1 MSQHSTTPS
10 RHRVNFKTPKPAEV
24 ANNGSP
30 VPSPANKTR
39 AKSVPPDVKKDTKLR
54 KSLVGNNK
62 PKSGELVVGSQ
73 DVTVVGRSVNRPGS
87 EQFARPRRQRPV
99 LDPINASRRNEEES
113 YKKGLHEKLE
123 LSETLIND
131 LQSEVLALKVELD
144 KANGL
149 NQELELQNKKLTEDL
164 AAAEAKVSALNT
176 RHQESV
182 GEHQRPRFKDIQK
195 LIAIK
200 LENSPV
206 KKEAINGPSKVK
218 TPQSPPPPPVPR
230 FISKADV
237 AERKAPTCPSLMPPP
252 PPPPLPPMRPLAR
265 ATTAPK
271 TPAIVEFY
279 NSIRKQDGKR
289 DSPGLRSQYKP
300 EKTSAHSSIVGEIQ
314 NRSTHLLAIK
324 ADIETKGDFINGLI
338 QKVLAA
344 AYTDIEDVLKFV
356 DWLDGELSSLADERA
371 VLKHFKWPEKKAD
384 AIREAAIEYRGL
396 KLLESEISSFK
407 DESNNPCGTAL
418 KKMAVLHDKSERSI
432 QKLIKLRNSVMN
444 SYQAWKIPTDWM
456 LDSGIVSKIKQASM
470 RLAKMYMKRVI
481 TELELARN
489 SERECNQEA
498 LLLQGLHFAYRAHQ
512 FAGCL
517 DSETMC
523 AFEEIRQRVPG
534 HLGGSREL
542 LAAIPSS

>member
-10 RHRVNFKTPKPAEV
+10 RHRVNFTTPKPAEA
-24 ANNGSP
+24 ANNGSQ
-30 VPSPANKTR
+30 VPSPANNTR
-39 AKSVPPDVKKDTKLR
+39 AKSVPPDVKKDTKVR

-62 PKSGELVVGSQ
+62 PKSGELFVGSQ
-73 DVTVVGRSVNRPGS
+73 DVAVVGRFVNRPGS
-87 EQFARPRRQRPV
+87 EQFARPRRLRPV

-113 YKKGLHEKLE
+113 YRKGLHEKLE
-123 LSETLIND
+123 LSETLIKD

-149 NQELELQNKKLTEDL
+149 NQELELQNKKLTGDL

-176 RHQESV
+176 RQQEPV
-182 GEHQRPRFKDIQK
+182 EEHRRPKFKDIQK
-195 LIAIK
+195 LIANK

-206 KKEAINGPSKVK
+206 KKEAIDGPSKVK
-218 TPQSPPPPPVPR
+218 TSPSPPPPPVPH
-230 FISKADV
+230 FISKAYV

-252 PPPPLPPMRPLAR
+252 PPPPLPLMRPLAR

-279 NSIRKQDGKR
+279 NLIRKQEGKR
-289 DSPGLRSQYKP
+289 DSLGLRCQYKP
-300 EKTSAHSSIVGEIQ
+300 AKSSAHSSIVGEIQ

-356 DWLDGELSSLADERA
+356 DWLDVELSSLADERA

-396 KLLESEISSFK
+396 KLLESEISSYK
-407 DESNNPCGTAL
+407 DDSNNPCGTAL
-418 KKMAVLHDKSERSI
+418 KKMGVLHDKSERSI

-444 SYQAWKIPTDWM
+444 SYQAWNIPTDWM

-470 RLAKMYMKRVI
+470 RLAKMYMMRVI
-481 TELELARN
+481 AELELARN
-489 SERECNQEA
+489 SEREFNQEA
-498 LLLQGLHFAYRAHQ
+498 LLLQGLHFAYKAHQ
-512 FAGCL
+512 FAGGL

-534 HLGGSREL
+534 HVGGSREL

>member
-10 RHRVNFKTPKPAEV
+10 RHRVNFKTPKPSEV
-24 ANNGSP
+24 ASNGSP
-30 VPSPANKTR
+30 VPSPDNKTR
-39 AKSVPPDVKKDTKLR
+39 AKSVPPDVKKDTKVR

-99 LDPINASRRNEEES
+99 LDPINASRKNEEES

-131 LQSEVLALKVELD
+131 LQSEVLALRVELD

-230 FISKADV
+230 FLSKADV

-271 TPAIVEFY
+271 TLAIVEFY
-279 NSIRKQDGKR
+279 NSIRKQEGKR

-314 NRSTHLLAIK
+314 NRSTHL
-324 ADIETKGDFINGLI
+324 
-338 QKVLAA
+338 
-344 AYTDIEDVLKFV
+344 
-356 DWLDGELSSLADERA
+356 
-371 VLKHFKWPEKKAD
+371 
-384 AIREAAIEYRGL
+384 
-396 KLLESEISSFK
+396 
-407 DESNNPCGTAL
+407 
-418 KKMAVLHDKSERSI
+418 SERSI